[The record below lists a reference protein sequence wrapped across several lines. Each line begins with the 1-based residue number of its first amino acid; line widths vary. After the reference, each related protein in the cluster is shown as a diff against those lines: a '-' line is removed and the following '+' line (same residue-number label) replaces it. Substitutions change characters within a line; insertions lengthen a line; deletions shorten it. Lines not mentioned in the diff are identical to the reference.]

1 MDEDEAF
8 ERAPRRVRLGVG
20 AAVAAVVI
28 ALAATVG
35 FGVLRTAGQSG
46 AEPIGAASASVR
58 AAPVYVH
65 VSGAVTEPGLYVL
78 HADAR
83 VVDAVA
89 AAGGLTPDAVVDAVN
104 LARAVSDGEQLV
116 VPSTEGA
123 TPGSSVAAAPVD
135 DRIDLNAA
143 SAADLE
149 KLPRIGPALAERIL
163 TWRDENGRF
172 TNVDDLSMVS
182 GIGPKLLETLRPLVR
197 V

>member
-1 MDEDEAF
+1 M
-8 ERAPRRVRLGVG
+8 RLGVG

-35 FGVLRTAGQSG
+35 FAVVRTAGQSDV
-46 AEPIGAASASVR
+46 EPIGAASASVH
-58 AAPVYVH
+58 ASPVYVH

-78 HADAR
+78 HSDAR
-83 VVDAVA
+83 VVDALA
-89 AAGGLTPDAVVDAVN
+89 AAGGLLPDAAVDAVN

-116 VPSTEGA
+116 VPSSTGA
-123 TPGSSVAAAPVD
+123 TPGGPAAAAPAD

-149 KLPRIGPALAERIL
+149 ELPRIGPALAERIVA
-163 TWRDENGRF
+163 WRDENGRF

-182 GIGPKLLETLRPLVR
+182 GIGPKMLETLRPLVR